1 MIVKFIPPAEV
12 LPLRS
17 LVLRDGM
24 PQHLCVFDEDE
35 WAETF
40 HLGVIDT
47 RDEQPKS
54 ILTAFPKK
62 WQSLT
67 GRGYQL
73 RGMAT
78 HPDFQGM
85 GLGAK
90 LVRFL
95 STYLKEQGAD
105 YIWCNAR
112 VIAFPFYQKMG
123 FQFLSDAFEIPEVGV
138 HRAMYLLL

>member
-1 MIVKFIPPAEV
+1 
-12 LPLRS
+12 
-17 LVLRDGM
+17 
-24 PQHLCVFDEDE
+24 
-35 WAETF
+35 
-40 HLGVIDT
+40 
-47 RDEQPKS
+47 
-54 ILTAFPKK
+54 LTAFPKK

-67 GRGYQL
+67 GIGYQL

-123 FQFLSDAFEIPEVGV
+123 FQFLSDAFEIPGVGV